1 LNGYGGGLAPYF
13 FSVGS
18 TNLERHM
25 TTGPE
30 IVTHGERIYADD
42 DSGHPAE

>member
-1 LNGYGGGLAPYF
+1 MAGSVAPYF
-13 FSVGS
+13 FSVDS

-30 IVTHGERIYADD
+30 IVTCGDGVYAYD